1 MKSYS
6 KRTAFV
12 LSTSIVA
19 MGLAMP
25 ALAQDAQEVQVVSA
39 GVVLPDEFEFPSGES
54 FESGVTTEGT
64 PSATASVIDTASG
77 TILQGEPGEEHE
89 DEVVLDAPITPFAEE
104 EEPTGPSSVV
114 LTNAGNVTITASAT
128 ATNPEGQAIA
138 SANVVDAVSQYVAGP
153 FPLVSATATNTGT
166 LTVRSI
172 ATANGTTAP
181 GEGDSFG
188 ARAASIL
195 VGGFHQE
202 AALEENTDGTA
213 TVTSTNSGTFIVLS
227 RATATAVDDA
237 AATAVLQEAIYMR
250 AGGNGAS
257 DATAVTTLTNSGLL
271 DFSAG
276 AIGTSTAG
284 DAIALA
290 EAGGGEHGLIH
301 LRSRTN
307 GRGVDLSDVVMTNTS
322 AGRLF
327 VNTTATATGFG
338 TATATASGGDAFSPE
353 ETLKGGGLV
362 LKAQSSGA
370 DDGDLTATLNNAGQ
384 IRFNYTATATST
396 GTVPTDEE
404 APMPTLGAT
413 ATAGGN
419 GAIHMIIEAGGPSDF
434 VGRTGIAALNNAA
447 SGVIA
452 VTASATADSDGDSVA
467 SAILGAS
474 VYQQGEITGVATLN
488 FANAG
493 TFSST
498 AGAIAI
504 GATADATSGAEG
516 VRQSMIAIGGAN
528 AGFTNSGNF
537 TVAASSTATGAGS
550 ADAVAN
556 SVGYAVVAEPLSLTV
571 VNSGTMTVNASAT
584 SNGTASASATGM
596 EFLANIDPT
605 TLPPESG
612 GNGGGGNGGG
622 GNGGGGGGEE
632 PASGVASFIGT
643 ASLDTDLMPLAAGEE
658 EEEEDPWEGWTN
670 RISGTLSNSGTLAVT
685 ATATGATPTE
695 GPLAQATAIGVNFQ
709 SAVNTATFTNTGT
722 IRATAITNGGAS
734 QAVGILVTDFAI
746 SPILPGE
753 TDRMTIINNGGTI
766 IARESVNGGATFRR
780 GTAIDTSAAP
790 NPVDIR
796 FLGSSNV
803 YGNIILGA
811 PDTITVAS
819 GTTTFDGIVNP
830 VTAAGSLTVANGA
843 TLYLVNQPIGNSSYD
858 GPALVNVNTF
868 TLASGSTLQLQMP
881 SATLAAA
888 AQASFERIT
897 ASTAN
902 LTGANLV
909 LQLNTPNGLYDD
921 LYTFNDVIDA
931 TTRNGQFASVV
942 TNTRSVLLTP
952 AAVYDANANVDITLT
967 RIGFDD
973 VAGLTANQTA
983 TGGAIERVY
992 SPTQTGVFGNLL
1004 TNLFLI
1010 DDAGEYA
1017 DAMNQ
1022 LSGAQYAGHMQA
1034 LRNNALQVSTL
1045 VSDQIDCAITNG
1057 GIKEC
1062 QDSADGLRL
1071 WALGGINDARV
1082 QSDGNG
1088 IGHRSDGSHALLGVD
1103 YTGSNFTFG
1112 AFGGYRD
1119 VQSEFDLYG
1128 GEVNSDGFQI
1138 GLVTGYDN
1146 GNFYLRANGS
1156 YSKLNGDA
1164 VRSVGVLTT
1173 AGAITSA
1180 PDFRVT
1186 SFYAE
1191 AGGRVPLG
1199 QTWVTPF
1206 VGLEYTKVKMNG
1218 FTETGVGGAN
1228 LAFDNQSENDTTFL
1242 AGVKWAG
1249 KLGIVVP
1256 EAKVAYRH
1264 DDNAAFGTLQR
1275 FADAPGNAL
1284 FSTASPESDKSTV
1297 MAGLSLAALF
1307 NDRVTGRIGYQGR
1320 FGSDLRDNAFYG
1332 SLVITFGGR

>member
-1 MKSYS
+1 MESYS

-25 ALAQDAQEVQVVSA
+25 AFAQEVQAVSA
-39 GVVLPDEFEFPSGES
+39 GVVLPDEFAFPSGES

-64 PSATASVIDTASG
+64 PSATASVTDTASG

-89 DEVVLDAPITPFAEE
+89 DEVVLDATITPFAEE

-138 SANVVDAVSQYVAGP
+138 NANVVDAVSQYVAGP

-172 ATANGTTAP
+172 ATATGTTAP

-188 ARAASIL
+188 ARASSIL

-213 TVTSTNSGTFIVLS
+213 TVTSTNSGTFTVLS
-227 RATATAVDDA
+227 RATASAVDDA
-237 AATAVLQEAIYMR
+237 EATAVLQEAIYMR

-257 DATAVTTLTNSGLL
+257 DATTVTTLTNSGLL

-307 GRGVDLSDVVMTNTS
+307 GRGVDVSDVLMTNTS

-338 TATATASGGDAFSPE
+338 TATATALGGDAFSPE

-362 LKAQSSGA
+362 IKAQSSGA

-384 IRFNYTATATST
+384 IRFTYTATATST

-419 GAIHMIIEAGGPSDF
+419 GAIHMIIEAGGPSSF
-434 VGRTGIAALNNAA
+434 VGRTGITSLNNA
-447 SGVIA
+447 STGVIA

-498 AGAIAI
+498 AGALAT

-537 TVAASSTATGAGS
+537 TVAATSTATGAES
-550 ADAVAN
+550 ADALAN

-571 VNSGTMTVNASAT
+571 ANSGTMTVNASAT
-584 SNGTASASATGM
+584 SNGAASASATGM

-622 GNGGGGGGEE
+622 GGGEE
-632 PASGVASFIGT
+632 PAGGVANFIGT
-643 ASLDTDLMPLAAGEE
+643 VSLGTDLMPLAVGEE

-670 RISGTLSNSGTLAVT
+670 RISGALSNSGTLAVN
-685 ATATGATPTE
+685 ATATGGTPTE
-695 GPLAQATAIGVNFQ
+695 GPLAQATATGVNFQ

-722 IRATAITNGGAS
+722 IRATAITNGGTS
-734 QAVGILVTDFAI
+734 RAVGILVTDFAI

-780 GTAIDTSAAP
+780 GTAIDTSGAP

-796 FLGSSNV
+796 FLGNSSV
-803 YGNIILGA
+803 YGNIRLGA
-811 PDTITVAS
+811 PDTITVAT

-830 VTAAGSLTVANGA
+830 TGTPAVGSLTVANGA
-843 TLYLVNQPIGNSSYD
+843 TLYLVNQPTGNTSYD
-858 GPALVNVNTF
+858 GPARVNVNTF
-868 TLASGSTLQLQMP
+868 TLASGSTLRLQMP
-881 SATLAAA
+881 SATAATA
-888 AQASFERIT
+888 AQASFPRVT
-897 ASTAN
+897 AGTAN

-909 LQLNTPNGLYDD
+909 LQLNTPNGLYDN

-931 TTRNGQFASVV
+931 NTRNGQFASVV

-952 AAVYDANANVDITLT
+952 LAVYDANANVDITLT
-967 RIGFDD
+967 RVGFDD

-1034 LRNNALQVSTL
+1034 LRNNSLQVSTL
-1045 VSDQIDCAITNG
+1045 VSDQIDCAVNNG

-1062 QDSADGLRL
+1062 QNNAGGLRL
-1071 WALGGINDARV
+1071 WAVGGINDARV
-1082 QSDGNG
+1082 RSDGNG
-1088 IGHRSDGSHALLGVD
+1088 IGHSSDGAHALLGVD
-1103 YTGSNFTFG
+1103 YTVSNFTFG
-1112 AFGGYRD
+1112 AFGGYRE

-1128 GEVNSDGFQI
+1128 GEVNTDGFQI
-1138 GLVTGYDN
+1138 GLVAGYDS
-1146 GNFYLRANGS
+1146 GDFYLRANGS

-1164 VRSVGVLTT
+1164 TRAVGILTT
-1173 AGAITSA
+1173 AGTIASE

-1191 AGGRVPLG
+1191 AGGRLPVG

-1228 LAFDNQSENDTTFL
+1228 LAFDNQSENDTAFL

-1284 FSTASPESDKSTV
+1284 FSTVSPESDKNTV

-1307 NDRVTGRIGYQGR
+1307 NDKVTGRIGYQGR